1 MKRETIMSGAI
12 GYLFGSVIGGCIVNA
27 ILYTNFLLFK
37 LACILI
43 LLFIGYLLWLNYKQ
57 S

>member
-1 MKRETIMSGAI
+1 MKRETIRNGAI
-12 GYLFGSVIGGCIVNA
+12 GYLFGSGIGGCIVNG

-37 LACILI
+37 LAYILI

-57 S
+57 R